1 MTTPIELW
9 KNLQARIL
17 GGPQPHTRVRGQSAE
32 AAATRYLRRQGYRL
46 LERNLHVAGGEI
58 DLLAVQDGWLV
69 IVEVRSY
76 KQQGG
81 HPPRE
86 TLSADK
92 QRRLRRMAQELHKRP
107 LWRDKP
113 VRIDLV
119 EVATDARD
127 RAVGFEII
135 KGI

>member
-1 MTTPIELW
+1 MTAAELW
-9 KNLQARIL
+9 EKLTTGRRPSRPTHTSAR
-17 GGPQPHTRVRGQSAE
+17 GRSAE
-32 AAATRYLRRQGYRL
+32 AAVARYLRRHGYRIVQ
-46 LERNLHVAGGEI
+46 RNLRVAGGEM
-58 DLLAVQDGWLV
+58 DALAVAEGALV

-76 KQQGG
+76 QQEGG
-81 HPPRE
+81 HLPRE

-92 QRRLRRMAQELHKRP
+92 QRRLRRMAQELHKSPR
-107 LWRDKP
+107 WRDRP

-119 EVATDARD
+119 EVAMDERD